1 MRCCR
6 NGQVEKLTGKVSSL
20 QQQLTEAK
28 ERCSTTE
35 AELRRMQ
42 GRRDALTEENS
53 ALGQKVRLP

>member
-1 MRCCR
+1 M
-6 NGQVEKLTGKVSSL
+6 EKLTGKVSSL